1 MTAFRSFVTIRTM
14 LMIRLQ
20 RIGRTN
26 DPSFRV
32 VLTDRRNS
40 PKSRNFVEIL
50 GTVNAKT
57 GKPILEAERIR
68 HWLARGAKASP
79 SMHNLLV
86 NERIVSGKKI
96 NVLPRK
102 SPIMKEGGAGEGG
115 APTAEAPA
123 SAAPTEDAKPEEA
136 PAA

>member
-1 MTAFRSFVTIRTM
+1 
-14 LMIRLQ
+14 MIRLQ

-50 GTVNAKT
+50 GTMNAKT
-57 GKPILEAERIR
+57 GKPALVAERITY
-68 HWLARGAKASP
+68 WLAKGAKASP

-86 NERIVSGKKI
+86 SEKIISGKKV

-102 SPIMKEGGAGEGG
+102 SPLKKEGEAGEAAVP
-115 APTAEAPA
+115 APSADQAAAEVSA
-123 SAAPTEDAKPEEA
+123 SAAAKEEAKSEEA

>member
-1 MTAFRSFVTIRTM
+1 
-14 LMIRLQ
+14 MIRFQ

-50 GTVNAKT
+50 GTMNAKT
-57 GKPILEAERIR
+57 GKPALDADRIR
-68 HWLARGAKASP
+68 HWIKMGAQTSP

-86 NERIVSGKKI
+86 TEKIVEGKKI
-96 NVLPRK
+96 NVLPKK
-102 SPIMKEGGAGEGG
+102 SPIKKESDGEA
-115 APTAEAPA
+115 APAAPAAPAQAEAEAP
-123 SAAPTEDAKPEEA
+123 KEEA
-136 PAA
+136 PAEAKAE